1 MGNSIK
7 SGQTGQ
13 LSGWIDVWRNSLKH
27 SCQRFDDQA
36 CKLFSSG
43 SKISQTNRSGWNSPH
58 PPPRTN
64 CQPLFCERN
73 IIKVL
78 GHLLLQ
84 LHLSFILSLLTQF
97 PYFPRLLAQTTLRNI
112 LGTKNLHEILSDRE
126 SISGSMQVR
135 TLHASTSFGKIQ
147 SSGWPVAHGALSILH
162 ILDNNLRLRYAH
174 KQFSPAYIFSIGTK

>member
-1 MGNSIK
+1 MK
-7 SGQTGQ
+7 P
-13 LSGWIDVWRNSLKH
+13 
-27 SCQRFDDQA
+27 SCQRFDHQA
-36 CKLFSSG
+36 CKLLSG
-43 SKISQTNRSGWNSPH
+43 RSKISQTNRSGWNSPP

-64 CQPLFCERN
+64 CQPLYCERN

-135 TLHASTSFGKIQ
+135 ALHASTSFGKIQ
-147 SSGWPVAHGALSILH
+147 SSGRTGCTRCTVHLAHFGQQPEIEICTQAIQPRICFLNW
-162 ILDNNLRLRYAH
+162 D
-174 KQFSPAYIFSIGTK
+174 